1 MKNNNNQNFT
11 DWISGTKE
19 KRSKV
24 AWDELSEEAKQEISK
39 VLELNDSG
47 KSSISALTMLE
58 RLSSVYSWDYSEATL
73 VRYCKKV
80 LGRKGWKTK

>member
-1 MKNNNNQNFT
+1 MNKQKDGFNE
-11 DWISGTKE
+11 WIAGAKGQ
-19 KRSKV
+19 RSKV
-24 AWDELSEEAKQEISK
+24 AWDELTEEATGEIK
-39 VLELNDSG
+39 RVLDLNDAG

-73 VRYCKKV
+73 IRYCKKV

>member
-1 MKNNNNQNFT
+1 MTT
-11 DWISGTKE
+11 DTNSFEDWVSGTKQ

-24 AWDELSEEAKQEISK
+24 AWDKLPQEAKDEIGA

-47 KSSISALTMLE
+47 KSSISALTVLE